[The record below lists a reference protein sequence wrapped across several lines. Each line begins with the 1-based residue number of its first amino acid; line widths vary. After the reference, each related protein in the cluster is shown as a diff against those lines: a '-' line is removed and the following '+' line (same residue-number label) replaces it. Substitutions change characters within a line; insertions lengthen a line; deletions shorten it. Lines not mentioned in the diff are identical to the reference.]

1 MNTENLNTETLN
13 SEENI
18 IAGTDGGQHVADQ
31 PLTTTIAELAAPD
44 LLSDSIDRRIVKV
57 RPMSTPVDQ
66 ISRCAASRPCRSMKV
81 EYATV
86 DVRPGELELKTDCG
100 GTLETEGD
108 VSTMDIVVDQP
119 LDVTDTLFV
128 PMKDGNESIVLYV
141 SAKREAKGRY
151 SVVVV
156 NPQTSSGGLGGG
168 GKFIPNLPSGTRV
181 VRMGRAA
188 AELDVQTGQF
198 SALPKRASNNCQIFK
213 MQVEQSTLMKIA
225 RKELGWNFS
234 DQEEAAII
242 DMRLG
247 MEKSFIFGRGLKF
260 FDPAK
265 NQDVY
270 LTGGIWHQA
279 GADHQFPLTN
289 PGHADLVELCSK
301 AFVGC
306 NGSKR
311 KILIA
316 GTKLLEA
323 LSNIQYSKVVSA
335 GETVVKWGIEFR
347 EIRSNFGTLYVVH
360 SEIFDQCGYEDNGFI
375 LDPEY
380 VTKYVHIPFNCE
392 TLDLRKSGQRNTDA
406 VVLTEASCLV
416 LRYPKSHVRVV
427 GVRS

>member
-86 DVRPGELELKTDCG
+86 DVRPGELELKADCG

-151 SVVVV
+151 CVVVV

-168 GKFIPNLPSGTRV
+168 GKFIPNLPSGTRL

-213 MQVEQSTLMKIA
+213 
-225 RKELGWNFS
+225 
-234 DQEEAAII
+234 
-242 DMRLG
+242 
-247 MEKSFIFGRGLKF
+247 
-260 FDPAK
+260 
-265 NQDVY
+265 
-270 LTGGIWHQA
+270 
-279 GADHQFPLTN
+279 
-289 PGHADLVELCSK
+289 
-301 AFVGC
+301 
-306 NGSKR
+306 
-311 KILIA
+311 
-316 GTKLLEA
+316 
-323 LSNIQYSKVVSA
+323 
-335 GETVVKWGIEFR
+335 
-347 EIRSNFGTLYVVH
+347 
-360 SEIFDQCGYEDNGFI
+360 
-375 LDPEY
+375 
-380 VTKYVHIPFNCE
+380 
-392 TLDLRKSGQRNTDA
+392 
-406 VVLTEASCLV
+406 
-416 LRYPKSHVRVV
+416 
-427 GVRS
+427 